1 MRQRVAELS
10 AKDQATY
17 SMYEGGKRHECDT
30 LEFLKAKVIPVIER
44 VTQLLAHKD
53 TLNMLLL
60 RAKPKVAAQRV
71 VTKLLGYPRLC
82 DKYREA
88 ARACEKKEKEM
99 AKEIQNT
106 KT

>member
-60 RAKPKVAAQRV
+60 RAKPKVAALAGASPTPAPRDGMNASQR
-71 VTKLLGYPRLC
+71 RRR
-82 DKYREA
+82 YRECVPFPFLA
-88 ARACEKKEKEM
+88 AQA
-99 AKEIQNT
+99 AA
-106 KT
+106 